1 MLKSKSP
8 AMREKINSMQKLT
21 QKKNFKCYKRK
32 DFLII
37 YQKYVGI
44 FHHLGYFILM
54 EMTR

>member
-8 AMREKINSMQKLT
+8 AMREKNKFHAKTDS
-21 QKKNFKCYKRK
+21 KKNFKCYKRK